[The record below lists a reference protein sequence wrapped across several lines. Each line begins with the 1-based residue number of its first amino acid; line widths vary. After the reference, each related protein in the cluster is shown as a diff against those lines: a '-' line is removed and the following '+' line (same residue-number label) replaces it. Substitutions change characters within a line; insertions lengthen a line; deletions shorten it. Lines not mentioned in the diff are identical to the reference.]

1 MARGARLNKVIERLE
16 GRQPVFCAA
25 VAQNG
30 DWDGL
35 AQLALSD
42 FDMLIVETEHQGFD
56 LPLLR
61 HSLQHLLHRGRIA
74 AKGSLQP
81 DVVPFVRIPP
91 YARERNQWVIK
102 QTLDAGAY
110 GLVLPHLDSVEA
122 AQSAVR
128 SARYPQARGAADAE
142 PAGERGWWPW
152 AAAHYWGISGEAY
165 YDAADLWP
173 LDPDGELLLMGIV
186 ENAEGLRALPEIV
199 KQVRGIGAIWIGPG
213 DLSVSLGYRGDLE
226 HPEVEAA
233 VQQARQVCK
242 QAGVP
247 VGAVAGRKHDAIQ
260 RLEQGFDIVVLPPSG
275 SAELARARQSLRSGS
290 SS

>member
-1 MARGARLNKVIERLE
+1 VRLNKVIELLE
-16 GRQPVFCAA
+16 SRRPVFCAA
-25 VAQNG
+25 VVQNG
-30 DWDGL
+30 DWQGL

-42 FDMLIVETEHQGFD
+42 FDMAIVETEHQGFD

-74 AKGSLQP
+74 AKGSVQP

-110 GLVLPHLDSVEA
+110 GLVLPHLDSVA
-122 AQSAVR
+122 SAQAAVR
-128 SARYPQARGAADAE
+128 AARYPQARGAKDLE

-152 AAAHYWGISGEAY
+152 GAAHYWGISAEAY

-173 LDPDGELLLMGIV
+173 LDPDGELLLMGII
-186 ENAEGLRALPEIV
+186 ENAEGVRALPDIV
-199 KQVRGIGAIWIGPG
+199 REVRGMGSIWVGPG
-213 DLSVSLGYRGDLE
+213 DLSVSLGYRGELE

-233 VQQARQVCK
+233 VQQALRVCK

-247 VGAVAGRKHDAIQ
+247 VGAVAGPKSDALR
-260 RLEQGFDIVVLPPSG
+260 RLEQGFDIVVLGPTAG
-275 SAELARARQSLRSGS
+275 AELRRAREAAKR
-290 SS
+290 